1 MLSFWDGCLMFCIS
15 WDLVDLEV
23 GCLWDQ
29 CCPRAC
35 IKNQLCCFML
45 EYGQLVSGIWMC
57 ELENI
62 IDNIKVCDSTPL

>member
-29 CCPRAC
+29 CCPRVC
-35 IKNQLCCFML
+35 IKN
-45 EYGQLVSGIWMC
+45 
-57 ELENI
+57 
-62 IDNIKVCDSTPL
+62 